1 MPGAS
6 DTQETNPGVRGDPG
20 PPSSERGI
28 AGGGAAAVSEELIV
42 VTKRQVNDVI
52 REALR
57 DFRDDEPL
65 AFFCECRDGRCS
77 QVVWLTGPAYDQARA
92 APAWL
97 ALVPGHLAADDGAK
111 AVVSSAGAA
120 LEHDRTGRVNVGA
133 DD

>member
-6 DTQETNPGVRGDPG
+6 DTQDNPGDRGDPG
-20 PPSSERGI
+20 PRSERGI
-28 AGGGAAAVSEELIV
+28 AGGGGAAAVSEEFII

-65 AFFCECRDGRCS
+65 AFFCECCDERCS

-97 ALVPGHLAADDGAK
+97 ALVPGHLAADDRAK

-120 LEHDRTGRVNVGA
+120 LEHERTGRVNVGA